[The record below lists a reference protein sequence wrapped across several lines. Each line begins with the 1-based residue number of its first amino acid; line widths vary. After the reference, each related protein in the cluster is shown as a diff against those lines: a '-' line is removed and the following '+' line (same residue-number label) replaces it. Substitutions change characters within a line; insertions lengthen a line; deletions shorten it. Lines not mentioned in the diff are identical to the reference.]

1 MTKERQQQYHEY
13 FMRVAEETANLSFAK
28 RTKVGAIL
36 VKDNRAIA

>member
-1 MTKERQQQYHEY
+1 
-13 FMRVAEETANLSFAK
+13 MRIAEETAKLSFAN